1 MDSVLSTLLEACVF
15 GALLCLGVVGLQIRV
30 MGTDAFGR
38 VGKMILFAG
47 LVFLLLS
54 GGLFGLRRV
63 THHDRP
69 EPATPADTGVLAPF

>member
-1 MDSVLSTLLEACVF
+1 MDSVLSSLLQVCVF
-15 GALLCLGVVGLQIRV
+15 GALMCLGLVGLQIRV

-54 GGLFGLRRV
+54 GALFGIRRL
-63 THHDRP
+63 THHDKP
-69 EPATPADTGVLAPF
+69 EPPPANTEAFAPS